1 MFIIRINRNL
11 NFFTLILRNW
21 SEPQY
26 ENLMNLTGDEF
37 YNLIYEMSTKASS
50 VFIYMNLN
58 GERLDTEKEIKLIFT
73 DMGKSSII

>member
-1 MFIIRINRNL
+1 MFIISMNRNL

-26 ENLMNLTGDEF
+26 ENLMNLTGDEL
-37 YNLIYEMSTKASS
+37 YNLVYEMSTKPSS
-50 VFIYMNLN
+50 VFIYLNLN